1 MGDDAMN
8 ALNTIFILVLAFLTV
23 FVEASFGTF
32 RRLLGVQPVL
42 LPCLMSY
49 ASVAAGI
56 PTVSLLAVLG
66 GLWFDSMSANLLSVS
81 ILPLFVI
88 GAAVRQFSH
97 LILRNQSYAQLVL
110 GFSASGFAPLLTL
123 IILLSSGAEQII
135 GLGFVWQWLIMTL
148 LGGLL
153 VPIYFR
159 LFDKVYRTLGY
170 ERVAETSF
178 REDREIKRGRRK

>member
-1 MGDDAMN
+1 MN
-8 ALNTIFILVLAFLTV
+8 ALNTIFILVLAFLAV
-23 FVEASFGTF
+23 FMEASFGTF
-32 RRLLGVQPVL
+32 RRFLGVQPDL
-42 LPCLMSY
+42 LPGLMVY
-49 ASVAAGI
+49 ASLSAGI
-56 PTVSLLAVLG
+56 PTVTLLAVFG
-66 GLWFDSMSANLLSVS
+66 GLWFDSLSANQLGVS

-123 IILLSSGAEQII
+123 IILFSCGAEPII
-135 GLGFVWQWLIMTL
+135 GLGFIWQWLIMTL

-170 ERVAETSF
+170 ERIAETSF
-178 REDREIKRGRRK
+178 RHDREIKRGRK